1 LINLY
6 IMICNF
12 SQSRSM
18 VVMFTL
24 LYTSFNL
31 HSQSYY
37 YPSNG
42 NWDTK
47 TPSEMG
53 WCEERVDSLN
63 DFLERRNSKAFI
75 IVHKGKIV
83 LEEYY
88 GTFTADSLWYWA
100 SAGKSL
106 MGFLVG
112 VAQQD
117 GLLDIDDAVSDYLGN
132 GWTSCT
138 GSQELQ
144 IKIRHQI
151 SMTTGLQ
158 DQIKPTTEIPDP
170 SNCLKPECLQYET
183 APGTQWAYHN
193 APYRLTQDVLEK
205 VSGLSSTLYTFN
217 TLRDLDFRG
226 AWVNYVFFSKP
237 REMAKF
243 GLLAL
248 SNGTW
253 NGKAILRDT
262 AYFRAMTHSSQSINP
277 AYGYL
282 WWLNGQK
289 SYRLPGLDI
298 DFNGSMV
305 PEAPADMYAALGK
318 NDQKIYV
325 VPSEDLVVVR
335 MGNSAIDKQFALS
348 SFDRQLWQYIN
359 ALECPTAIDDLAST
373 LQTTVYPNP
382 CMQSSQLH
390 VRTSKPVSLQV
401 LSLQGSLLFESET
414 AATIHTIPTD
424 GWAKGSYLLQ
434 TNSMEVYQRQ
444 LLTIY

>member
-1 LINLY
+1 
-6 IMICNF
+6 MSF
-12 SQSRSM
+12 SHHQLKYLGA
-18 VVMFTL
+18 MFTL

-31 HSQSYY
+31 LSQDYH

-47 TPSEMG
+47 DPAEMG

-75 IVHKGKIV
+75 VLHKGEIV

-88 GTFTADSLWYWA
+88 GSFTADSLWYWA

-106 MGFLVG
+106 MGFLLG

-117 GLLDIDDAVSDYLGN
+117 GLLSINHAVSDHLGT

-138 GSQELQ
+138 NAQELQ

-158 DQIKPTTEIPDP
+158 DQLKPTVEIPDP
-170 SNCLKPECLQYET
+170 ANCLEPECLQYET
-183 APGTQWAYHN
+183 APNAQWAYHN

-205 VSGLSSTLYTFN
+205 ASGLNSTLYTFN

-226 AWVNYVFFSKP
+226 AWINYVFFSKA

-248 SNGTW
+248 SEGKW

-289 SYRLPGLDI
+289 SYRLPGLDL

-305 PEAPADMYAALGK
+305 PDAPADMYAALGK

-325 VPSEDLVVVR
+325 VPSKDLVVVR
-335 MGNSAIDKQFALS
+335 MGNSAFDARFALS
-348 SFDRQLWQYIN
+348 SFDKQLWQYIN
-359 ALECPTAIDDLAST
+359 ALDCPTSANPLETVRDLKM
-373 LQTTVYPNP
+373 YPNP
-382 CMQSSQLH
+382 CAQSTELNVH
-390 VRTSKPVSLQV
+390 TSEPVSLQV
-401 LSLQGSLLFESET
+401 LSLQGSLLYESS
-414 AATIHTIPTD
+414 AVATTHKVSTD
-424 GWAKGSYLLQ
+424 GWAKGTYLLKVQ
-434 TNSMEVYQRQ
+434 QKGVYQRQ
-444 LLTIY
+444 LFTVY